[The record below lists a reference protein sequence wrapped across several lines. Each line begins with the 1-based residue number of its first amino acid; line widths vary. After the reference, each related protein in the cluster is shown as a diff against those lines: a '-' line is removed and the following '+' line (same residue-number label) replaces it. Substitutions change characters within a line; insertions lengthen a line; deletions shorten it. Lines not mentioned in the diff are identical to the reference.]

1 MSQDEARQND
11 KASALPQFM
20 QEEKTNI
27 DLPDDNNSWLSNNL
41 HKLMLGVSIVWF
53 LLVLIYITQFFGW
66 SNLFLMMPDEFGGF
80 MAGITLPLVVFWIAM
95 AYIDRGTSFKKEAKF
110 LRAYMNQL
118 VYPEDEAPQTAK
130 AFADAI
136 RSQVVELREV
146 SKMAHE
152 QTSQIKDAIKENVDD
167 FAKLV
172 SKLDGYS
179 SHTIVEL
186 SEGVKFLMSNF
197 ENIVN
202 QAQNSSSN
210 LSTINK
216 KFIDDSENIATSLAD
231 LFSHIMPALE
241 EIKNS
246 AVELKEIASGSVAEM
261 NKSNQELKNF
271 SQATEKNLNDT
282 QTILNN
288 QINSLGQVSEKAF
301 ENCNFVKERVAQ
313 EIASL
318 EEIFKK
324 QTDKLSSI
332 MTDMAQEARER
343 SDDLTKSAEHNIAMI
358 NNSVKSELSD
368 IGAVFDEQI
377 HKMNEALSQQNRDV
391 NAMIKTIDER
401 SELVSKK
408 FASHGE
414 AINQE
419 LDKLML
425 RSSNLE
431 DSVAMRVANLN
442 GVADKAIAS
451 IQNVESAINSNVTLL
466 NDKVAVANDDITSY
480 LDVLGEK
487 TNEFVALGDKI
498 TDITDVINN
507 RYKDLQKVMSTGLEQ
522 LHGADKD
529 INAST
534 ENLLVQT
541 AQSTE
546 SLSQIAAIMQKHT
559 SSLADAA
566 SMVTTQSQISEAS
579 LQQQQKYITDTATQV
594 ENIKGELKR
603 QIDELSAASADLET
617 QAVKT
622 SDTLKGNIDKMLKYC
637 ADAVDK
643 GKLLNDNISDNANDF
658 DTSVNKSITK
668 VTQFENVLQKQLQN
682 IDGLSKKIDVQVEN
696 INKKLGGCTQ
706 KLEDTS
712 SLSAKVI
719 GDAIND
725 FDIKSANIQ
734 AVSKNAA
741 EYIDNVAATIDNKV
755 ANLNITFRQQEADFY
770 AYSNKMSDNT
780 TKMVEVM
787 KKQMS
792 EISSDTDKIYAK
804 MVMLEEDT
812 SGKADAVTANLQ
824 KTVQKVAE
832 ISKVFDEQHRQNSKA
847 IDETI
852 GKLNQ
857 VNSAIADNMKGFND
871 RIKEIDNDMSQ
882 SVDKM
887 HSSSSKLKTLQQDLV
902 KETSHAWQKLNEQ
915 TKYMENVGNKL
926 QMQNNS
932 IAELFENQKNNIAEV
947 VNAVVTQTRLGEA
960 SMAQQ
965 YKYLTDATVEV
976 AAKMQGI
983 NNDFKNHTG
992 EIFDAV
998 NKMSYEFDVLGDRLL
1013 KACDTVNK
1021 SSKDSIKGLDQ
1032 VSLRLNQCG
1041 EDLDDAISHSI
1052 KNIGSVFGEYEK
1064 YLSGFNTIT
1073 AETSTGVVEINNLI
1087 SAQSDN
1093 MVKISDDTKKLVD
1106 CFNTVLNDTSL
1117 QLAAR
1122 ANDAYDKVKDLGI
1135 KLKQLGNEMDDAA
1148 KLTSTHLEKSGDK
1161 LRAAVGEIAANAERV
1176 SNNIL
1181 SSGEVFV
1188 KQSQALSALAD
1199 TTASKVNQ
1207 SLNDLVSAGKAFEE
1221 QGNKL
1226 VQQSSQLN
1234 NDISA
1239 QVKDLN
1245 DSAERA
1251 ASVAKNLSATYKDV
1265 KVDTFIKDS
1274 TKIISTL
1281 SNISVDINR
1290 LLNPKGEDDLWKRY
1304 YNGDNQIFIRT
1315 LAKNISN
1322 QQMSAVR
1329 KEFERNEDLRRL
1341 VISYMNEF
1349 EGLVEKSKNHE
1360 HAGLLMAVI
1369 FDSDI
1374 GRLYYVLS
1382 KALNKLN

>member
-1 MSQDEARQND
+1 MSQDEARQKGKVD
-11 KASALPQFM
+11 ALPQFM
-20 QEEKTNI
+20 QEEKTQIN
-27 DLPDDNNSWLSNNL
+27 LPDDNTSWLGNNL
-41 HKLMLGVSIVWF
+41 HKLMIGISIVWF

-146 SKMAHE
+146 SRMAHE

-172 SKLDGYS
+172 SKLDSYS

-202 QAQNSSSN
+202 QAQSSSSN
-210 LSTINK
+210 LAEINK
-216 KFIDDSENIATSLAD
+216 KFIDDSEMISSSLSD
-231 LFSHIMPALE
+231 LFSHIVPSLE
-241 EIKNS
+241 EIKTS
-246 AVELKEIASGSVAEM
+246 AAELKEIAANSITEM
-261 NKSNQELKNF
+261 GKSNVELKNF
-271 SQATEKNLNDT
+271 SQLTEKNFNDT
-282 QTILNN
+282 QAILSN
-288 QINSLGQVSEKAF
+288 QIDMLGQVSEKAF
-301 ENCNFVKERVAQ
+301 ENCNFVKDRVAE
-313 EIASL
+313 EINSL
-318 EEIFKK
+318 EDLFKK
-324 QTDKLSSI
+324 HTAKLENVMGEVS
-332 MTDMAQEARER
+332 QEAKNH
-343 SDDLTKSAEHNIAMI
+343 SDDLIQSAEQNIAMI
-358 NNSVKSELSD
+358 GNSIKADLSEVGS
-368 IGAVFDEQI
+368 IFDGQI
-377 HKMNEALSQQNRDV
+377 YKMKEALSQQNRDV
-391 NAMIKTIDER
+391 NAMVKTIDER
-401 SELVSKK
+401 ADLVSKK
-408 FASHGE
+408 FASHSE
-414 AINQE
+414 LINQE
-419 LDKLML
+419 LDKLMV

-442 GVADKAIAS
+442 TVADKAIAS
-451 IQNVESAINSNVTLL
+451 IQNVESAINSNVSLL

-480 LDVLGEK
+480 LDVLNEK
-487 TNEFVALGDKI
+487 TNEFTDMGGKI
-498 TDITDVINN
+498 VDLTDLINN
-507 RYKDLQKVMSTGLEQ
+507 RYKDLQKAISTGLEQ
-522 LHGADKD
+522 LHEADKD

-541 AQSTE
+541 AQSSE
-546 SLSQIAAIMQKHT
+546 SLSQVASVMQKHT
-559 SSLADAA
+559 AALTDTA

-579 LQQQQKYITDTATQV
+579 LQQQQKYITDTASHV

-603 QIDELSAASADLET
+603 QIDELSAASGELESA
-617 QAVKT
+617 AVKT
-622 SDTLKGNIDKMLKYC
+622 SDALKNNIEKMLKYC
-637 ADAVDK
+637 TDAVDK
-643 GKLLNDNISDNANDF
+643 GKVLNDNISDNANDF

-668 VTQFENVLQKQLQN
+668 VTQFENVLAKQLQN
-682 IDGLSKKIDVQVEN
+682 IDGISKKIDVQVEN
-696 INKKLGGCTQ
+696 INKKLTGCTQ
-706 KLEDTS
+706 KLEETS
-712 SLSAKVI
+712 TASSKVI
-719 GDAIND
+719 SDAITD

-734 AVSKNAA
+734 SVSQNAA
-741 EYIDNVAATIDNKV
+741 EYIDNVAATIDSKV

-812 SGKADAVTANLQ
+812 SGKADAVSTNLQ
-824 KTVQKVAE
+824 KTVNRVSE
-832 ISKVFDEQHRQNSKA
+832 ISKIFDEQNRQNIKS
-847 IDETI
+847 IDDTI
-852 GKLNQ
+852 AKLNK
-857 VNSAIADNMKGFND
+857 VNEVISEQMENFGGK
-871 RIKEIDNDMSQ
+871 IKEIDSDMNQ

-887 HSSSSKLKTLQQDLV
+887 TASSSRLKNLQQDLV
-902 KETSHAWQKLNEQ
+902 KETSNTWQKLNEQ
-915 TKYMENVGNKL
+915 TKYIENISNKL
-926 QMQNNS
+926 LSQSNS
-932 IAELFENQKNNIAEV
+932 VSELFENQKNNITEV
-947 VNAVVTQTRLGEA
+947 VNSVVTQTRLGEA

-976 AAKMQGI
+976 AAKMQNI

-1013 KACDTVNK
+1013 KACDVVQK
-1021 SSKDSIKGLDQ
+1021 SSKDSLKGLDQ
-1032 VSLRLNQCG
+1032 ASLRLNQCG
-1041 EDLDDAISHSI
+1041 EDLDETISHSL
-1052 KNIGSVFGEYEK
+1052 KNIGSVFNEYEK

-1087 SAQSDN
+1087 AAQSDN
-1093 MVKISDDTKKLVD
+1093 MIKISDDTKKLVD

-1117 QLAAR
+1117 QLATR
-1122 ANDAYDKVKDLGI
+1122 ANDAYDKVKDLGV

-1148 KLTSTHLEKSGDK
+1148 KLTATHLEKSGDK
-1161 LRAAVGEIAANAERV
+1161 LRATVGEIAANAERV

-1188 KQSQALSALAD
+1188 KQSQALSTLAD
-1199 TTASKVNQ
+1199 STADKVNK
-1207 SLNDLVSAGKAFEE
+1207 SLNHLVEAGKAFEE
-1221 QGNKL
+1221 QGHKL
-1226 VQQSSQLN
+1226 VQQGEQFN
-1234 NDISA
+1234 NDLTMQI
-1239 QVKDLN
+1239 KDLN
-1245 DSAERA
+1245 DSTEKANLA
-1251 ASVAKNLSATYKDV
+1251 AKNLSVISKDV

-1274 TKIISTL
+1274 TEVINTL

-1304 YNGDNQIFIRT
+1304 YNGDNQIFIRS
-1315 LAKNISN
+1315 LVKNISN
-1322 QQMSAVR
+1322 QQASAIR
-1329 KEFERNEDLRRL
+1329 KEFEKNGDLRRL
-1341 VISYMNEF
+1341 VINYMNEF

-1360 HAGLLMAVI
+1360 HSGVLMAVI